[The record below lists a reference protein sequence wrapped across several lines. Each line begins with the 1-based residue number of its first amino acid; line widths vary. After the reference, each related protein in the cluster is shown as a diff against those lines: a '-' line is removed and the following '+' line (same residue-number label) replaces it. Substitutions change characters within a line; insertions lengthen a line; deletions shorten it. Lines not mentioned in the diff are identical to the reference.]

1 MKTNP
6 VAMYIDDQDSFERV
20 KPMLEKILDRPQLIH
35 CKNKQEAIDF
45 IDSDRYADIIIADWE
60 LSGYPFMHKVRDDI
74 ENHNTPV
81 IITSDDTTVHSI
93 VEKDICQ
100 GSTFFLAKPFLE
112 KGLISKYHE
121 VLTALERRRKNRV
134 YPPCPVNVR
143 VRFGESQELTLAV
156 ADISLDGCLL
166 RVPIE
171 DSSQIRIYQSV
182 QVFVSVE
189 EFTMDI
195 FGEVYRIGQDKS
207 NLDKKDTVLI
217 MIKFYQ
223 AHQSE
228 REFLDLIDELE
239 QRWTESCDIAS

>member
-1 MKTNP
+1 MKSNP
-6 VAMYIDDQDSFERV
+6 TAMYVDDQDSFDVV
-20 KPMLEKILDRPQLIH
+20 KPMLEKMLDRPQLIH
-35 CKNKQEAIDF
+35 CKNREEAIEF

-60 LSGYPFMHKVRDDI
+60 LSGYTFMHKVREDI

-134 YPPCPVNVR
+134 YPPCPVYVQA
-143 VRFGESQELTLAV
+143 RFGGGQEYTLSV
-156 ADISLDGCLL
+156 SDISLDGCLL
-166 RVPIE
+166 RVPVE
-171 DSSQIRIYQSV
+171 DSDQVRIYQST
-182 QVFVSVE
+182 QICVSVD
-189 EFTMDI
+189 EFTMEV
-195 FGEVYRIGQDKS
+195 FGEVYRIGQDKA
-207 NLDKKDTVLI
+207 NLDAKDTVLI
-217 MIKFYQ
+217 MVKFYQ

-228 REFLDLIDELE
+228 RESLELIDELE
-239 QRWTESCDIAS
+239 QRWTESCDIAT